1 MSWSEGGSWGL
12 WTSGAE
18 PLGLGPGV
26 EKEMQ
31 ETAGG
36 RPQAS
41 HCCCKIW
48 DCIEIGVKEGELQQR
63 L

>member
-1 MSWSEGGSWGL
+1 MDIWGGAFG
-12 WTSGAE
+12 
-18 PLGLGPGV
+18 PRPGV